1 MRRSPVVGNLF
12 SARRSLP
19 SAMFTE
25 RALAKRCVPHPV
37 NPVNPANPVT
47 RISVFVNIFLRK
59 IKETAKFTR
68 KIDKKFKT
76 GVILAH
82 FDFFVKLFLKK
93 KSQMIQLS

>member
-12 SARRSLP
+12 SGRRALP
-19 SAMFTE
+19 STMFTG
-25 RALAKRCVPHPV
+25 RALARQCASNPV

-68 KIDKKFKT
+68 KIDKNFKT

-82 FDFFVKLFLKK
+82 FDFFVKVISQKK
-93 KSQMIQLS
+93 TLLLP